1 MKIEDVKNVIIIYKT
16 GDISIMSGDR
26 LRGIMLDTVVTSL
39 RKMRDGSANQG
50 QDNTTQ
56 TH

>member
-1 MKIEDVKNVIIIYKT
+1 LKIEDVKNVIIVYKT

-39 RKMRDGSANQG
+39 RKLRDGSANQG
-50 QDNTTQ
+50 QDHTSQ